1 MTKKPQSPFSM
12 RLDPDI
18 KDRIVKLA
26 AKENR
31 SLTNMAETLMKR
43 ALELAEKRK

>member
-1 MTKKPQSPFSM
+1 MTKKPHSPFSM
-12 RLDPDI
+12 RLDPDV
-18 KDRIVKLA
+18 KDRIAKLA

-43 ALELAEKRK
+43 SLERAEKRK